1 VNGNAAASAA
11 GPGGQGRD
19 PALQGPEGAQAG
31 DQQQRAGHRADRRDL
46 FGEVV
51 FAGGVDGQV
60 QAEAERCSPVCR
72 AMTPCSGPL
81 RPGPVIDGTGRCQLI
96 ATATLA
102 ELAAPDVVVIGGS
115 LSDEDPDEQVVN

>member
-1 VNGNAAASAA
+1 MTARGGGAGRGGERERCGERG

-31 DQQQRAGHRADRRDL
+31 DQQQRAGYRADRRDL

-60 QAEAERCSPVCR
+60 QAEAERCSPVYR
-72 AMTPCSGPL
+72 AMTPCSGPVPL
-81 RPGPVIDGTGRCQLI
+81 QNPSQGV
-96 ATATLA
+96 
-102 ELAAPDVVVIGGS
+102 
-115 LSDEDPDEQVVN
+115 